1 MASRG
6 GYGCAESPVAE
17 AAAEQAAP
25 APIASFADLDARMAE
40 ISGTPAP
47 ATPVGPPAQG
57 EPARD
62 QPTPPTPEKPAEAE
76 QADVQDEG
84 EELAETEG
92 APPKPGGRFARL
104 REQLTTAETK
114 AREYEQQ
121 LSQLSQRE
129 QHALAQFVNL
139 VLPDSTF
146 EALRVKAEGGD
157 WEAKQQID
165 QARQWRQMVA
175 PIADLAQRAARQ
187 QFDAALA
194 DLRTLDGM
202 DGDSHRKLLD
212 ASTPGD
218 KLKLAWQMAH
228 KAASDASKERIAA
241 LEAEVATLK
250 TNRTANGTQPASGG
264 ARAATANGAMVGL
277 IGADGLPTEEA
288 IQRANRGELRSLG
301 VG

>member
-1 MASRG
+1 M
-6 GYGCAESPVAE
+6 AESPVAE
-17 AAAEQAAP
+17 AVTEQAAP

-47 ATPVGPPAQG
+47 AAPVEPPAQG

-62 QPTPPTPEKPAEAE
+62 QPTLPTPEKPAEAE
-76 QADVQDEG
+76 QAEVQDEG
-84 EELAETEG
+84 EEQAETEG

-104 REQLTTAETK
+104 REQLTTAETR

-146 EALRVKAEGGD
+146 EALRVKAENGD

-202 DGDSHRKLLD
+202 DSDSHRKLLD
-212 ASTPGD
+212 APTPGD

-228 KAASDASKERIAA
+228 KVASDASKERIAA

-264 ARAATANGAMVGL
+264 TRAATANGAMVGL